1 MKENSEGETRTVGMR
16 ISFNGIANRIIRER
30 GPVSRYEKWGLEE
43 VLRLFNETRERYLA
57 GEKEI
62 ADQFFDMIV

>member
-1 MKENSEGETRTVGMR
+1 MSMKL
-16 ISFNGIANRIIRER
+16 SFNGIAKRVIRGR
-30 GPVSRYEKWGLEE
+30 GAVASSDKWGLEE

-62 ADQFFDMIV
+62 ADEFFSIIV

>member
-1 MKENSEGETRTVGMR
+1 MKENSESKTVGMKL
-16 ISFNGIANRIIRER
+16 SFNGIAKRIIRER
-30 GPVSRYEKWGLEE
+30 GPVSRYDIWGLEE

-62 ADQFFDMIV
+62 ADEFFNLVV